1 MNTKTI
7 AAGIAGAFLCI
18 GPAVAQDNEE
28 ADAVATSSSTQESL
42 KTASVERKD
51 ERVSCRDL
59 APKAGTRIPGR
70 RVCLPQYK
78 WDEWDETTRETAR
91 DIEMRGRIR
100 NN

>member
-28 ADAVATSSSTQESL
+28 NDAVA
-42 KTASVERKD
+42 TASVERRD